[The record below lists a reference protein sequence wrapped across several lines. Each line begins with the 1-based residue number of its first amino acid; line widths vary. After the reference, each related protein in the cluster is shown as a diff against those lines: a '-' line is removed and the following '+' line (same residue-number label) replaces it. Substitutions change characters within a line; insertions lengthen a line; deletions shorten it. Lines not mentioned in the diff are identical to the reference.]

1 MDFDLTDVQRSWR
14 EKAQS
19 LGRELAA
26 DAAAA
31 DVVTGAART
40 GLLDSQADL
49 VAAALAV
56 EALACESAAA
66 GMVLAL
72 HTSALVV
79 LAGDDRF
86 ASVLRGETVSAL
98 SLSTEDV
105 PSLES
110 ARLTGRAS
118 WVGPITPRG
127 VAIVGARHG
136 DEITACAVSLDAEG
150 VQVEPVT
157 TSALRGFVSA
167 YVMFA
172 AVPCVAL
179 GAPARIMARART
191 LIAATALGIGSPS
204 RRESPAGAPPRP
216 AYAPGANGPMS

>member
-72 HTSALVV
+72 HTSALGV

-105 PSLES
+105 PSLEPP
-110 ARLTGRAS
+110 RLPGPPPG
-118 WVGPITPRG
+118 VGPFPPPGWRFLG
-127 VAIVGARHG
+127 RR
-136 DEITACAVSLDAEG
+136 TAAE
-150 VQVEPVT
+150 
-157 TSALRGFVSA
+157 TSR
-167 YVMFA
+167 
-172 AVPCVAL
+172 
-179 GAPARIMARART
+179 
-191 LIAATALGIGSPS
+191 
-204 RRESPAGAPPRP
+204 
-216 AYAPGANGPMS
+216 